1 MKRMGELVDILVT
14 TYNTNEKY
22 LRKQIDSILRQTY
35 SNIKIYIS
43 DDNSIDINVKKILK
57 EYENN
62 DKRIK
67 LYLQPKNLG
76 YNKNFEFLL
85 QQSTADYIMF
95 SDHDDIWH
103 KDKVEKSLKKL
114 KEEDV
119 DMVYCNCRQIDEDG
133 VVIKENYFKY
143 KNVPLI
149 KGKNKLAISRC
160 VGIGCSQIIT
170 KSVRDKMIPFRKKV
184 IAHDWL
190 AGFIANEGK
199 GMSYIEEPLFD
210 YRLHNTNVFGG
221 RSFSQNISRWKKQN
235 GSSYKSFLDYRKD
248 AINRAYLGGIMMCS
262 EYVNNE
268 KDKKFIEK
276 NIKYYETILNIKSIY
291 FNVKTYFEIL
301 AGKNQFKKMIK
312 EIMLFHFPIISY
324 VTFFNVKCN

>member
-1 MKRMGELVDILVT
+1 MGELVDILVT

-103 KDKVEKSLKKL
+103 KDKIEKSLKKL

-262 EYVNNE
+262 EYV
-268 KDKKFIEK
+268 
-276 NIKYYETILNIKSIY
+276 KYYETILNIKSIY

>member
-1 MKRMGELVDILVT
+1 MEELVDILVT

-103 KDKVEKSLKKL
+103 KDKIEKSLKKL

-276 NIKYYETILNIKSIY
+276 NIKYYETILNVKSIY

>member
-1 MKRMGELVDILVT
+1 MGELVDILVT

-143 KNVPLI
+143 KNVP
-149 KGKNKLAISRC
+149 
-160 VGIGCSQIIT
+160 
-170 KSVRDKMIPFRKKV
+170 
-184 IAHDWL
+184 
-190 AGFIANEGK
+190 
-199 GMSYIEEPLFD
+199 
-210 YRLHNTNVFGG
+210 
-221 RSFSQNISRWKKQN
+221 
-235 GSSYKSFLDYRKD
+235 
-248 AINRAYLGGIMMCS
+248 
-262 EYVNNE
+262 
-268 KDKKFIEK
+268 
-276 NIKYYETILNIKSIY
+276 
-291 FNVKTYFEIL
+291 
-301 AGKNQFKKMIK
+301 
-312 EIMLFHFPIISY
+312 
-324 VTFFNVKCN
+324 

>member
-1 MKRMGELVDILVT
+1 MGELVDILVT

-103 KDKVEKSLKKL
+103 KDKIEKSLKKL

>member
-1 MKRMGELVDILVT
+1 MGELVDILVT

-103 KDKVEKSLKKL
+103 KDKIEKSLKKL

-276 NIKYYETILNIKSIY
+276 NIKYYETILNVKSIY

>member
-1 MKRMGELVDILVT
+1 MEELVDILVT

-22 LRKQIDSILRQTY
+22 LRKQIESILKQTY

-43 DDNSIDINVKKILK
+43 DDNSIDLNVKKILK

-103 KDKVEKSLKKL
+103 KDKIEKSLKKL

-149 KGKNKLAISRC
+149 RGKNKLSISRC

-276 NIKYYETILNIKSIY
+276 NIKYYETILNVKSIY

>member
-1 MKRMGELVDILVT
+1 MGELVDILVT

-22 LRKQIDSILRQTY
+22 LRKQIDSILKQTY

-103 KDKVEKSLKKL
+103 KDKIEKSLKKL

-276 NIKYYETILNIKSIY
+276 NIKYYETILKVKSIY

-301 AGKNQFKKMIK
+301 AGKNQLKKMIK